1 MKYEISCKNFNV
13 IFEHR
18 VQIVLRLRFWKF
30 VIWLVKNLQHHKWIY
45 DYMISYAD
53 KDRDGDGG
61 ISYEEF
67 VDTVTKE
74 YAKVWKWE
82 GEFMIA
88 FINLI

>member
-1 MKYEISCKNFNV
+1 
-13 IFEHR
+13 
-18 VQIVLRLRFWKF
+18 
-30 VIWLVKNLQHHKWIY
+30 
-45 DYMISYAD
+45 MISYAD

-67 VDTVTKE
+67 VYTVTKE